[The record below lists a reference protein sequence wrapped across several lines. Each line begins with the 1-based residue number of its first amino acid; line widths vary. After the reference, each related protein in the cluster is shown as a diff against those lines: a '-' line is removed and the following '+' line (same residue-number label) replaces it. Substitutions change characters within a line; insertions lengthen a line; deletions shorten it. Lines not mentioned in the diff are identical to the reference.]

1 MKTILFQG
9 DSITDAGRDF
19 NNDEFMGYGYATM
32 TAGKI
37 AVDYPGQYRVVNKG
51 ISGNRIVDVYARMKK
66 DILNLDPSFM
76 SILIGIN
83 DVWHE
88 IGERN
93 GVDAAKF
100 ERVYDWLITELKEA
114 KPDLQILILEPFV
127 LKGPATEH
135 AWEEFYSET
144 RLRAAACKRLAEKHG
159 LTFVSLQE
167 NGPNTNVVVSPTPR
181 VECLSTLVP
190 SIEERSIW
198 SPDSTIAIVK
208 SARSRSDMSWK

>member
-19 NNDEFMGYGYATM
+19 HNDENLGYGYPVM
-32 TAGKI
+32 TAGAI
-37 AVDYPGQYRVVNKG
+37 AVDYPGQYRMVNKG
-51 ISGNRIVDVYARMKK
+51 ISGNRIVDVYARMKR
-66 DILNLDPSFM
+66 DILNLDPSYM

-88 IGERN
+88 IGEGN
-93 GVDAAKF
+93 GVDAVKF

-114 KPDLQILILEPFV
+114 KPDLQIMILEPFV

-144 RLRAAACKRLAEKHG
+144 LLRSAACKRLAEKHS
-159 LTFVSLQE
+159 LIFVPLQE
-167 NGPNTNVVVSPTPR
+167 KLEALAAQTSNTYVLGDGVHPTYAGHQ
-181 VECLSTLVP
+181 V
-190 SIEERSIW
+190 
-198 SPDSTIAIVK
+198 IARALGEVYK
-208 SARSRSDMSWK
+208 KLL